1 MVYTI
6 TLAPAIDY
14 IQRVKTLK
22 KGSFN
27 RGYSDS
33 MEPGGKG
40 INVSII
46 LKRLGVES
54 IALGF
59 IGGFVGE
66 YIIDSLNGEHI
77 ENNFVMVP
85 GSSRINFKILCD
97 EDKSETQVNGVGPI
111 LTSDKIEE
119 FKYTLEDIKE
129 GDTVVMDGLVP
140 PGFEE
145 STYKEILAYLSEKNI
160 DLIIDTS
167 GQALLDCLKYHP
179 FLIKPN
185 MRELS
190 AIIGKP
196 MDNEKQI
203 LEGIEILKEKGANN
217 VIVSRGINGVIMVDS
232 NGKVYKK
239 KTLSEKAISTY
250 GAGDALLAGFICGWK
265 LYNDFDKA
273 LDIAI
278 ACGTSKALNG
288 HHPTKDEVI
297 HYLKLLH
304 AKV

>member
-1 MVYTI
+1 M
-6 TLAPAIDY
+6 
-14 IQRVKTLK
+14 
-22 KGSFN
+22 
-27 RGYSDS
+27 
-33 MEPGGKG
+33 
-40 INVSII
+40 
-46 LKRLGVES
+46 
-54 IALGF
+54 
-59 IGGFVGE
+59 
-66 YIIDSLNGEHI
+66 
-77 ENNFVMVP
+77 
-85 GSSRINFKILCD
+85 
-97 EDKSETQVNGVGPI
+97 
-111 LTSDKIEE
+111 TSDKIEE

-185 MRELS
+185 VRELS

-203 LEGIEILKEKGANN
+203 LEGIEILKGKGANN
-217 VIVSRGINGVIMVDS
+217 VIVSRGKNGVIMVDS

-239 KTLSEKAISTY
+239 QTLFDKA
-250 GAGDALLAGFICGWK
+250 ICGWK

-297 HYLKLLH
+297 HYLELLH

>member
-1 MVYTI
+1 
-6 TLAPAIDY
+6 
-14 IQRVKTLK
+14 
-22 KGSFN
+22 
-27 RGYSDS
+27 
-33 MEPGGKG
+33 
-40 INVSII
+40 
-46 LKRLGVES
+46 
-54 IALGF
+54 
-59 IGGFVGE
+59 
-66 YIIDSLNGEHI
+66 
-77 ENNFVMVP
+77 
-85 GSSRINFKILCD
+85 
-97 EDKSETQVNGVGPI
+97 
-111 LTSDKIEE
+111 
-119 FKYTLEDIKE
+119 
-129 GDTVVMDGLVP
+129 
-140 PGFEE
+140 
-145 STYKEILAYLSEKNI
+145 
-160 DLIIDTS
+160 
-167 GQALLDCLKYHP
+167 
-179 FLIKPN
+179 

-203 LEGIEILKEKGANN
+203 LEGIEILKKKGANN
-217 VIVSRGINGVIMVDS
+217 VIVSRGKDGVIMVDS

-297 HYLKLLH
+297 HYLELLH

>member
-1 MVYTI
+1 M
-6 TLAPAIDY
+6 
-14 IQRVKTLK
+14 
-22 KGSFN
+22 
-27 RGYSDS
+27 
-33 MEPGGKG
+33 
-40 INVSII
+40 
-46 LKRLGVES
+46 
-54 IALGF
+54 
-59 IGGFVGE
+59 
-66 YIIDSLNGEHI
+66 
-77 ENNFVMVP
+77 
-85 GSSRINFKILCD
+85 
-97 EDKSETQVNGVGPI
+97 
-111 LTSDKIEE
+111 TSDKIEE

-185 MRELS
+185 VRELS

-217 VIVSRGINGVIMVDS
+217 VIVSRGKDGVIMVDS

-239 KTLSEKAISTY
+239 KTLSEKAISTF

-297 HYLKLLH
+297 HYLELLH